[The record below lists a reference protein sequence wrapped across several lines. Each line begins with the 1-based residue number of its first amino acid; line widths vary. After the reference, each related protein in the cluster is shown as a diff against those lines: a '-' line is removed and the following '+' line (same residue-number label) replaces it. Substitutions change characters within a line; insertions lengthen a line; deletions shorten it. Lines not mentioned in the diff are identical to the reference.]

1 MRVAAQDL
9 EIALATA
16 SVGVD
21 MGRECNQDGSGGG
34 QRKQECTSG
43 DEKGGGGER
52 GGERS
57 SQGCAGS
64 HGEMVPQQD
73 KNTTSTHTPIH
84 VQQQQQQHQ
93 WSV

>member
-1 MRVAAQDL
+1 MAAQDL

-21 MGRECNQDGSGGG
+21 KGCECNQGGSGGG
-34 QRKQECTSG
+34 RRKQECESG
-43 DEKGGGGER
+43 EEEGGGGER

-57 SQGCAGS
+57 SQVCAGI
-64 HGEMVPQQD
+64 HEEMVPQQD
-73 KNTTSTHTPIH
+73 KYMTSTHSPIH